1 MSTKLSWL
9 DQSKVLC
16 TLPVTVLVVIA
27 ALDSGDKAL
36 LGASFPMLEKTLGLH
51 VDTLGYFSL
60 FTNLSYA
67 LCLPLW
73 GWLIHHYTVR
83 HAHNILCSACLLWGL
98 ATLAIAQ
105 STSVVS
111 QAFWRSING
120 GSLASILPLS
130 QMMLVDLVPTSMRGS
145 AFGLMGLCEKVAATL
160 ATSAVVWYSDW
171 RHPYIIVGSI
181 SILMA
186 GAAKQ
191 FLKMNHTIKIKE
203 GGDEKEEELSLL
215 DVFKRISQIPAFVY
229 LVAQGLFGAIPW

>member
-1 MSTKLSWL
+1 
-9 DQSKVLC
+9 V
-16 TLPVTVLVVIA
+16 A
-27 ALDSGDKAL
+27 
-36 LGASFPMLEKTLGLH
+36 
-51 VDTLGYFSL
+51 
-60 FTNLSYA
+60 
-67 LCLPLW
+67 
-73 GWLIHHYTVR
+73 
-83 HAHNILCSACLLWGL
+83 
-98 ATLAIAQ
+98 
-105 STSVVS
+105 S

-145 AFGLMGLCEKVAATL
+145 AFGLMGLCEKTSATL
-160 ATSAVVWYSDW
+160 ATSAVVYFDDW

-191 FLKMNHTIKIKE
+191 FLKMNYTKIKE

-215 DVFKRISQIPAFVY
+215 GVFKRISQIPAFVY